1 MPNWTTRPWLS
12 GAAVL
17 MALASVVT
25 PAAAQTYPSR
35 PVTILVSLAAGTG
48 LDTIV
53 RLYGQKLSQKL
64 GQPVVIENRL
74 GAAGLATVEGLL
86 NAPADG
92 HTIAVTT
99 SSAFTLRPTLFKN
112 LSYRPAD
119 LAPLSV
125 YLKSPFLLVVNPSLP
140 VNSVQELVAYVKER
154 PGKLTYSSPSVGGL
168 PHLVGEYLKLRFDLD
183 MAHVPYRN
191 SPQAIADVA
200 AGHVP
205 LTVAE
210 LGASLPLI
218 QDGKLRALA
227 VTSRSRVGPLPDV
240 PTVAEGTGLHDFE
253 MVSWHVLFSRADLP
267 QEVKD
272 RLQSEMTAL
281 MKTPE
286 LTAAITKLG
295 LIPQWFANNEETRK
309 YVDGEIDKWS
319 KLVTSIGLAGSQ

>member
-1 MPNWTTRPWLS
+1 MPKSTIRLLLTCV
-12 GAAVL
+12 AAL
-17 MALASVVT
+17 MALGSAIT

-48 LDTIV
+48 MDTIV
-53 RLYGQKLSQKL
+53 RMYGQKLSQKF
-64 GQPVVIENRL
+64 GQPVVIENRP
-74 GAAGLATVEGLL
+74 GAAGLATVEGVL
-86 NAPADG
+86 NAPPDG
-92 HTIAVTT
+92 HTIGVTT
-99 SSAFTLRPTLFKN
+99 SSAFAIRPTLFKK

-140 VNSVQELVAYVKER
+140 VNSAKELVAYVKER
-154 PGKLTYSSPSVGGL
+154 PGKLSYSSPSIGGL
-168 PHLVGEYLKLRFDLD
+168 PHLVGEYLQLRFGFN

-205 LTVAE
+205 ITVAE

-218 QDGKLRALA
+218 RDGKLRALA
-227 VTSRSRVGPLPDV
+227 VTSSSRVGPLPDV
-240 PTVAEGTGLHDFE
+240 PTVAEATGLDDFE

-267 QEVKD
+267 QNVKD

-286 LTAAITKLG
+286 VTAVITKLG
-295 LIPQWFANNEETRK
+295 LIPQLFANNEETRK

-319 KLVTSIGLAGSQ
+319 KLVTSIGLAASH

>member
-1 MPNWTTRPWLS
+1 MPKSTTYPLLTC
-12 GAAVL
+12 AAAL
-17 MALASVVT
+17 MALGSTAT

-48 LDTIV
+48 MDTIV
-53 RLYGQKLSQKL
+53 RMYGQKLSQKF
-64 GQPVVIENRL
+64 GQPVVIENRP
-74 GAAGLATVEGLL
+74 GAAGLATIDGVL
-86 NAPADG
+86 NAPPDG

-99 SSAFTLRPTLFKN
+99 SSAFTIRPTLFKKM
-112 LSYRPAD
+112 SYRPAD
-119 LAPLSV
+119 FAPLSV

-140 VNSVQELVAYVKER
+140 VNSAKELVAYIKER

-168 PHLVGEYLKLRFDLD
+168 PHLVGEYLKLRFGLD
-183 MAHVPYRN
+183 MTHVPYRI

-218 QDGKLRALA
+218 RDGKLRALA
-227 VTSRSRVGPLPDV
+227 VTSTSRVGPLPDV
-240 PTVAEGTGLHDFE
+240 PTVAEATGLHDFE

-267 QEVKD
+267 QEMKD
-272 RLQSEMTAL
+272 RWQGEMTAL

-286 LTAAITKLG
+286 VTAAITKLG
-295 LIPQWFANNEETRK
+295 LIPQLFANSEETRK
-309 YVDGEIDKWS
+309 YVEGEIDKWG
-319 KLVTSIGLAGSQ
+319 KLVTSIGLAGSL